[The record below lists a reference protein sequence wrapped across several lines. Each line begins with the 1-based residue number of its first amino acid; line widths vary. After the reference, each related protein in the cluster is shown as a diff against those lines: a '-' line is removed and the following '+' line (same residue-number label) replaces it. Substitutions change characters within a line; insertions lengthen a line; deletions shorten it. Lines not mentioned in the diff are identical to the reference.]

1 LVPLSRSS
9 SLIKKKKLQR
19 KDTGFESSD
28 SEGTKALKEE
38 YENDPQN
45 FIRIGSENFKKLPA
59 IDQARIFLL

>member
-9 SLIKKKKLQR
+9 SLIKKKKQK
-19 KDTGFESSD
+19 KDSGFESSD

-45 FIRIGSENFKKLPA
+45 FIRIGSENFQKLPA
-59 IDQARIFLL
+59 ID